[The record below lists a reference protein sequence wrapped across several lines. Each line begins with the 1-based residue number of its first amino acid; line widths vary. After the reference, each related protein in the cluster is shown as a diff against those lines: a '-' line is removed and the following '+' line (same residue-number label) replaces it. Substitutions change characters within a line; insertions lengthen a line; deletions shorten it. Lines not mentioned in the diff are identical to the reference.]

1 MDEVRK
7 FNLVREPAIIL
18 TLVATVVR
26 LLTAH
31 WLDVSPDTQAVVN
44 AFVTAASGVIVALWV
59 KHNGAVPALLG
70 FVQAALA
77 LGVGFGWNISA
88 GQQALIMSILGGLAA
103 LFVRT
108 QVVAPGPVPVALARD

>member
-1 MDEVRK
+1 MRK
-7 FNLVREPAIIL
+7 FNLVREPAVIL

-44 AFVTAASGVIVALWV
+44 AFVTAGAGVIVAIWV
-59 KHNGAVPALLG
+59 KHNGALPALLG

-88 GQQALIMSILGGLAA
+88 GQQALIMSVLGGLVA
-103 LFVRT
+103 LFTRT
-108 QVVAPGPVPVALARD
+108 QVVAPGPVPLALARD

>member
-1 MDEVRK
+1 MEPSRK

-31 WLDVSPDTQAVVN
+31 WLNVSPDTQAVVN
-44 AFVTAASGVIVALWV
+44 AFVTAASGVVVAIWV

-88 GQQALIMSILGGLAA
+88 GQQALIMSILGSLAA

>member
-1 MDEVRK
+1 MESSGK
-7 FNLVREPAIIL
+7 FNLIREPAIIL

-77 LGVGFGWNISA
+77 LGVGFGWNITA
-88 GQQALIMSILGGLAA
+88 RQQAIVMRLLRGLG
-103 LFVRT
+103 
-108 QVVAPGPVPVALARD
+108 

>member
-1 MDEVRK
+1 MEEVRK
-7 FNLVREPAIIL
+7 FNLIREPAIIL

-44 AFVTAASGVIVALWV
+44 AFVTAASGVVVAIWV

-88 GQQALIMSILGGLAA
+88 GQQALVMSILGGFAA

>member
-1 MDEVRK
+1 MGK
-7 FNLVREPAIIL
+7 FNLLREPAIIL

-31 WLDVSPDTQAVVN
+31 WLKVSPDTQAVVN
-44 AFVTAASGVIVALWV
+44 AFVTAGAGLIVAVWV

-77 LGVGFGWNISA
+77 LGVGSGWNLSA
-88 GQQALIMSILGGLAA
+88 DRQALIMSVLGGIAA
-103 LFVRT
+103 LFART
-108 QVVAPGPVPVALARD
+108 QVVAPGTPPPLVAGRVS